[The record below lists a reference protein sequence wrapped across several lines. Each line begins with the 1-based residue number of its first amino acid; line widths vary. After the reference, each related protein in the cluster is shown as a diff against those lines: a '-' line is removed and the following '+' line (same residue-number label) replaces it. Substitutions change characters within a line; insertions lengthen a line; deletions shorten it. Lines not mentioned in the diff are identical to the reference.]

1 MFMAIPKTGVGN
13 QSVKKIIE
21 SGEIYM
27 DAAYFSKSKSVL
39 RRVLTQQGLQL
50 EDFYIFELKMQK
62 GVAIEQ

>member
-21 SGEIYM
+21 NGEIYM

-50 EDFYIFELKMQK
+50 EDFYTFELKMQK